1 MLDKSKMADNIE
13 SIMDEVGILNMLDH
27 PNIVNHMETY
37 DDKNLVYIVMEY
49 VDGVQLF
56 DKITEQENQ
65 TFTEKQAAVY
75 MR

>member
-1 MLDKSKMADNIE
+1 MGGEARKAPNLKF
-13 SIMDEVGILNMLDH
+13 ILLLTFSFLS
-27 PNIVNHMETY
+27 V
-37 DDKNLVYIVMEY
+37 VMEY